1 MLRAKRAL
9 GQNFLKDKNICNKI
23 TNLTNINNKV
33 VLEIGPG
40 YGFLT
45 DVILKKSPKKLY
57 IIEKDFELSI
67 YLKKKYNLNKKVII
81 INDDILNMKL
91 NTFKEVLI
99 ISNLPYNIS
108 TKIITHL
115 FNFNENI
122 NEMIFMIQR
131 EVAKKFDY
139 LLPRM
144 NKYKFLTKIVS
155 TYHRCFDVSP
165 NVFIP
170 KPKVTSTVVKF
181 TFNKKVFNLR
191 KAENFSNLI
200 FKNIRKKISSKMNNK
215 SGKHILYEKR
225 VDQLSIDEILD
236 IYNFF

>member
-1 MLRAKRAL
+1 MLKAKRAL

-23 TNLTNINNKV
+23 INLTNINKKI

-45 DVILKKSPKKLY
+45 DMILEQSPEKLY

-67 YLKKKYNLNKKVII
+67 FLKKKYNLNKKVII
-81 INDDILNMKL
+81 INDDILNIKL

-99 ISNLPYNIS
+99 ISNLPYNVS
-108 TKIITHL
+108 TKIITYL
-115 FNFNENI
+115 FNFSENI

-139 LLPRM
+139 LLPKM

-165 NVFIP
+165 KVFLP
-170 KPKVTSTVVKF
+170 KPKVTSSVVKF
-181 TFNKKVFNLR
+181 IFNKKDFNLR
-191 KAENFSNLI
+191 KAEDFSNII
-200 FKNIRKKISSKMNNK
+200 FKNMRKKISSKINNDRNE
-215 SGKHILYEKR
+215 SILYQKR